1 VESRIPDFVADQL
14 VSNVDERTST
24 SRESVMPSISF
35 EHVHKRF
42 GETRVVEDFDL
53 RVADGELLVLVGGSG
68 SGKSTILRMLAG
80 LEAVT
85 SGTIRIDERD
95 VTSLPPRERD
105 VAMVFQ
111 DYALYPHM
119 TVREN
124 LSLGLRL
131 RKFPREEIEKRVAWA
146 GGMLGLDPLLD
157 RKPKQL
163 SGGQRQ
169 RVAMGRAM
177 VREPLVFLFDEP
189 LSNLD
194 AGLRAQMRIEIGS
207 LQRRLRT
214 TTVYVTHDQVE
225 AMTLGDRI
233 VVLADGRIQQVGRPI
248 ELYRAPLNRFVAGFI
263 GTPPMNFLTGR
274 LVEENGAAAFMS
286 EGARVKLIGE
296 RTVTTPAMGSV
307 TLGIRP
313 EDLRVDFSAPGSDPT
328 HDDRLAGKVVLVER
342 LGGTS
347 HVHFNVGP
355 HRMLASVSDES
366 LPAVGDDIAVRVPPE
381 RIHLFDDA
389 GQAMT

>member
-1 VESRIPDFVADQL
+1 
-14 VSNVDERTST
+14 
-24 SRESVMPSISF
+24 MPSVSF
-35 EHVHKRF
+35 EHVNKRF
-42 GETRVVEDFDL
+42 GEAIVIDDFHL
-53 RVADGELLVLVGGSG
+53 KVADGELLVLVGGSG

-80 LEAVT
+80 LEEVT
-85 SGTIRIDERD
+85 TGTIRIADRD
-95 VTSLPPRERD
+95 VTALPPRERD

-124 LSLGLRL
+124 LSLGLRI
-131 RKFPREEIEKRVAWA
+131 RKVARQEIDRRVGWA
-146 GGMLGLDPLLD
+146 GEMLGLESLLD

-194 AGLRAQMRIEIGS
+194 AGLRAQMRIEIGG
-207 LQRRLRT
+207 LQRRLKT

-233 VVLADGRIQQVGRPI
+233 VVLAHGRVQQVGPPI
-248 ELYRAPLNRFVAGFI
+248 ELYRAPSNRFVVGFI
-263 GTPPMNFLTGR
+263 GTPPMNFIEGR
-274 LVEENGAAAFMS
+274 VEQENGVAVFIA
-286 EGARVKLIGE
+286 EGASVRLSGKGVATSSSE
-296 RTVTTPAMGSV
+296 SV

-313 EDLRVDFSAPGSDPT
+313 EDLTVVPPEDRSTGQPGDT
-328 HDDRLAGKVVLVER
+328 LEGRVVLVER

-347 HVHFNVGP
+347 HVHLDVDR
-355 HRMLASVSDES
+355 HRLVASVSNDS
-366 LPAVGDDIAVRVPPE
+366 LPGVGENITVRARAE
-381 RIHLFDDA
+381 RLHLFSAD
-389 GQAMT
+389 GRSLLR

>member
-1 VESRIPDFVADQL
+1 
-14 VSNVDERTST
+14 
-24 SRESVMPSISF
+24 MPSVTF
-35 EHVHKRF
+35 EHVSKRF
-42 GETRVVEDFDL
+42 GETTVVEDFDL
-53 RVADGELLVLVGGSG
+53 QVDDGELLVLVGGSG

-80 LEAVT
+80 LEEVT
-85 SGTIRIDERD
+85 SGKIRIDERE
-95 VTSLPPRERD
+95 VTALPPRDRD

-111 DYALYPHM
+111 DYGLYPHM

-131 RKFPREEIEKRVAWA
+131 RKVPRQEIERRVTWA
-146 GGMLGLDPLLD
+146 GGMLGLEPLLD

-194 AGLRAQMRIEIGS
+194 AGLRAQMRIEIGG
-207 LQRRLRT
+207 LQRRLKT

-233 VVLADGRIQQVGRPI
+233 VVLADGRIQQIGRPI
-248 ELYRAPLNRFVAGFI
+248 ELYTAPVNRFVAGFI
-263 GTPPMNFLTGR
+263 GTPSMNFLVGHR
-274 LVEENGAAAFMS
+274 EEEDGVPVFIA
-286 EGARVKLIGE
+286 EGVRVKLLRKTIATSMSSE
-296 RTVTTPAMGSV
+296 PV

-313 EDLRVDFSAPGSDPT
+313 EDLTVQYGATPGDGLVG
-328 HDDRLAGKVVLVER
+328 RVVLVER

-347 HVHFNVGP
+347 HIHFDVGR
-355 HRMLASVSDES
+355 HRMMASVSNDS
-366 LPAVGDDIAVRVPPE
+366 LPDVGDDIAIHVPTERV
-381 RIHLFDDA
+381 HLFGA
-389 GQAMT
+389 KGQTLG

>member
-1 VESRIPDFVADQL
+1 MPTVRLTKLSKSFD
-14 VSNVDERTST
+14 RT
-24 SRESVMPSISF
+24 V
-35 EHVHKRF
+35 
-42 GETRVVEDFDL
+42 VVEALDL
-53 RVADGELLVLVGGSG
+53 EVTDGELLVLVGGSG

-80 LEAVT
+80 LESVT
-85 SGTIRIDERD
+85 AGTIHIGDRD
-95 VTSLPPRERD
+95 VTALPPRDRD
-105 VAMVFQ
+105 VARVFQ

-131 RKFPREEIEKRVAWA
+131 RKLLPAEVERRVAWA
-146 GGMLGLDPLLD
+146 AGMLGLGPLLD
-157 RKPKQL
+157 RKPKAL

-177 VREPLVFLFDEP
+177 VREPAVFLFDEP

-194 AGLRAQMRIEIGS
+194 AGLRAQMRIEIGA
-207 LQRRLRT
+207 LQRRLKT

-248 ELYRAPLNRFVAGFI
+248 ELYRAPVNRFVAGFI
-263 GTPPMNFLTGR
+263 GTPPMNFVDGR
-274 LVEENGAAAFMS
+274 IDTRDGGAPRFIALPIELSLPNDRLAAS
-286 EGARVKLIGE
+286 AAPG
-296 RTVTTPAMGSV
+296 PA

-313 EDLRVDFSAPGSDPT
+313 EDLVVLPRGAGADGE
-328 HDDRLAGKVVLVER
+328 HLAGRVVLVEM

-347 HVHFNVGP
+347 HVHFDAGA
-355 HRMLASVSDES
+355 HRLLATVAGDQ
-366 LPAVGDDIAVRVPPE
+366 LPAVGDDIIVRARTE
-381 RIHLFDDA
+381 RAHLFGADGRA
-389 GQAMT
+389 LR

>member
-1 VESRIPDFVADQL
+1 
-14 VSNVDERTST
+14 
-24 SRESVMPSISF
+24 MPIVRLDHVFKSF
-35 EHVHKRF
+35 DKTV
-42 GETRVVEDFDL
+42 VVEDVDL
-53 RVADGELLVLVGGSG
+53 EIADGELLVLVGGSG

-80 LEAVT
+80 LESVT
-85 SGTIRIDERD
+85 SGRVHIGDRD

-124 LSLGLRL
+124 LSIGLRL
-131 RKFPREEIEKRVAWA
+131 RKLAAAEIERRVGWA
-146 GGMLGLDPLLD
+146 AEILGLVPLLD
-157 RKPKQL
+157 RKPKAL

-177 VREPLVFLFDEP
+177 VREPAVFLFDEP

-194 AGLRAQMRIEIGS
+194 AGLRAQMRIEIGA

-233 VVLADGRIQQVGRPI
+233 VVLAGGRIQQIGRPI
-248 ELYRAPLNRFVAGFI
+248 QLYREPVNRFVAGFI
-263 GTPPMNFLTGR
+263 GTPPMNFIDGAITVRDGAPAFSAEDIR
-274 LVEENGAAAFMS
+274 LALPPNRRMADGASAA
-286 EGARVKLIGE
+286 
-296 RTVTTPAMGSV
+296 

-313 EDLRVDFSAPGSDPT
+313 EDLIVARPTDRVT
-328 HDDRLAGKVVLVER
+328 DDGLVGRVVLVEM
-342 LGGTS
+342 LGGMS
-347 HVHFNVGP
+347 HVHFDVGP
-355 HRMLASVSDES
+355 HRLLA
-366 LPAVGDDIAVRVPPE
+366 AVGGDLLPSVGDLITVRARME
-381 RIHLFDDA
+381 RAHLFGADGWA
-389 GQAMT
+389 LR

>member
-1 VESRIPDFVADQL
+1 V
-14 VSNVDERTST
+14 
-24 SRESVMPSISF
+24 PSLTLTHVTKSF
-35 EHVHKRF
+35 DKTV
-42 GETRVVEDFDL
+42 VVEDVDL
-53 RVADGELLVLVGGSG
+53 DVADGELLVLVGGSG

-80 LEAVT
+80 LESVT
-85 SGTIRIDERD
+85 SGRIFIGDRD
-95 VTSLPPRERD
+95 VTALPPRDRD

-124 LSLGLRL
+124 LSIGLRL
-131 RKFPREEIEKRVAWA
+131 RHVASAEVVRRVAWA
-146 GGMLGLDPLLD
+146 ADVLGLAPLLD
-157 RKPKQL
+157 RKPKAL

-177 VREPLVFLFDEP
+177 VREPAVFLFDEP

-194 AGLRAQMRIEIGS
+194 AGLRAQMRIEIGG

-233 VVLADGRIQQVGRPI
+233 VVLAQGRVQQVGPPI
-248 ELYRAPLNRFVAGFI
+248 ELYRAPVNRFVAGFI
-263 GTPPMNFLTGR
+263 GTPPMNFVDGR
-274 LVEENGAAAFMS
+274 LAVDDGDLRFMGDGVRVPLPRERFPSAAS
-286 EGARVKLIGE
+286 AR
-296 RTVTTPAMGSV
+296 A

-313 EDLRVDFSAPGSDPT
+313 EDLVVVAPESG
-328 HDDRLAGKVVLVER
+328 LAAGTLEGRVVLVEM

-347 HVHFNVGP
+347 QVHVEVGP
-355 HRMLASVSDES
+355 HRLLTTVDGDAQ
-366 LPAVGDDIAVRVPPE
+366 PTVGDAVALRV
-381 RIHLFDDA
+381 RADRAHLFAEDGRA
-389 GQAMT
+389 LR

>member
-1 VESRIPDFVADQL
+1 MASVA
-14 VSNVDERTST
+14 
-24 SRESVMPSISF
+24 F
-35 EHVHKRF
+35 EHVSKRF
-42 GETRVVEDFDL
+42 GEVTVVEDFDL

-80 LEAVT
+80 LETVT
-85 SGTIRIDERD
+85 TGVIRIDERD
-95 VTSLPPRERD
+95 VTPLAPRDRD

-111 DYALYPHM
+111 DYGLYPHM

-131 RKFPREEIEKRVAWA
+131 RKVAREEIERRVTWA
-146 GGMLGLDPLLD
+146 AGMLRLEPFLD
-157 RKPKQL
+157 RKPKAL

-194 AGLRAQMRIEIGS
+194 AGLRAQMRIEIGG
-207 LQRRLRT
+207 LQRRLNT

-233 VVLADGRIQQVGRPI
+233 VVLADGKIQQIGRPI
-248 ELYRAPLNRFVAGFI
+248 DLYLSPVNRFVAGFI
-263 GTPPMNFLTGR
+263 GTPAMNFVNGHIQTDGGV
-274 LVEENGAAAFMS
+274 LVFTA
-286 EGARVKLIGE
+286 EGAQVNLSGNAIQSGNSSD
-296 RTVTTPAMGSV
+296 MV

-313 EDLRVDFSAPGSDPT
+313 EDLKVDLAADGSASGDA
-328 HDDRLAGKVVLVER
+328 LVGKILLVER

-347 HVHFNVGP
+347 HIHFEVGP
-355 HRMLASVSDES
+355 HRLMASVSADSLANVGENITVN
-366 LPAVGDDIAVRVPPE
+366 LPASRV
-381 RIHLFDDA
+381 HLFGND
-389 GQAMT
+389 GRTLSSGRE

>member
-1 VESRIPDFVADQL
+1 
-14 VSNVDERTST
+14 
-24 SRESVMPSISF
+24 MPSVTFDHVRKSF
-35 EHVHKRF
+35 
-42 GETRVVEDFDL
+42 GDATVVEDFSL
-53 RVADGELLVLVGGSG
+53 TVEDGELLVLVGGSG
-68 SGKSTILRMLAG
+68 SGKSTLLRMVAG
-80 LEAVT
+80 LEEVS
-85 SGTIRIDERD
+85 SGAIRIDELD
-95 VTSLPPRERD
+95 VTSLAPRERD

-111 DYALYPHM
+111 DYGLYPHM

-131 RKFPREEIEKRVAWA
+131 RKIERQEIERRVIWA
-146 GGMLGLDPLLD
+146 AGMLGLAPLLD

-177 VREPLVFLFDEP
+177 VREPKVFLFDEP

-194 AGLRAQMRIEIGS
+194 AGLRAQMRMEIGG

-214 TTVYVTHDQVE
+214 TTIYVTHDQVE

-248 ELYRAPLNRFVAGFI
+248 DLYRAPVNRFVAGFI
-263 GTPPMNFLTGR
+263 GTPPMNF
-274 LVEENGAAAFMS
+274 VEGSLRHENGRTYFTADGIRIGLPMEKAANTGS
-286 EGARVKLIGE
+286 TE
-296 RTVTTPAMGSV
+296 RV

-313 EDLRVDFSAPGSDPT
+313 EDLKIDLSADRAPENQGDALTGRV
-328 HDDRLAGKVVLVER
+328 LLVER

-347 HVHFNVGP
+347 HIHFEVGEKGT
-355 HRMLASVSDES
+355 RMMASVANDR
-366 LPAVGDDIAVRVPPE
+366 PPQVGETITVRVPPA
-381 RIHLFDDA
+381 RAHLFGADGTA
-389 GQAMT
+389 INSGANQ